1 MLSRVADALYWMGRY
16 VERAENIT
24 RLLLVTDDFSNEAM
38 GLDESL
44 AHVAWKD
51 LLAIFPA
58 AQLTR
63 ETPPYAPLALPYL
76 LAFFADARNPYS
88 VSYSLRRAREN
99 ARGVREA
106 LTLEVFAV
114 LNETFRALEGWERK
128 PPGDAPGLRDALTS
142 THRGLFAIVG
152 AIDHTLPRDEGWS
165 FLQLGEALERAY
177 RSAFVLRTKLPG
189 LLTPAPAGDLPLQHA
204 QWRTLLR
211 SLSSL
216 EHFRKVYG
224 ARLEPEAVVPFL
236 LFDPQ
241 SPRSLR
247 FGADA
252 VMRHLEEITGPADSA
267 LVARLTGRLAAELR
281 YADDRLR
288 KPPDVSA
295 FLDHVADEVAKIHDA
310 LDVRFFVT

>member
-24 RLLLVTDDFSNEAM
+24 RLLLVTDDFSAEAV
-38 GLDESL
+38 GLDENL
-44 AHVAWKD
+44 AQTAWKD

-63 ETPPYAPLALPYL
+63 ETPPYAPLALPYVL
-76 LAFFADARNPYS
+76 SFFADARNPYS

-114 LNETFRALEGWERK
+114 LNETFRALEAWERK
-128 PPGDAPGLRDALTS
+128 APADAPGLRDALTS
-142 THRGLFAIVG
+142 THRGLFSIVG
-152 AIDHTLPRDEGWS
+152 AIDHTLPRDEGWL
-165 FLQLGEALERAY
+165 FLQLGEALERLY
-177 RSAFVLRTKLPG
+177 RSAHVLRTKLPV
-189 LLTPAPAGDLPLQHA
+189 LLMPAAAGDLPLQHA
-204 QWRTLLR
+204 HWRTLLR

-224 ARLEPEAVVPFL
+224 ARLEPDTVVPFL
-236 LFDPQ
+236 LFDAQ

-247 FGADA
+247 YGAEA
-252 VMRHLEEITGPADSA
+252 AMRHLADITGADDGPLA
-267 LVARLTGRLAAELR
+267 ARLTGRLAAELR
-281 YADDRLR
+281 YADDRR
-288 KPPDVSA
+288 RGRQDYSA
-295 FLDHVADEVAKIHDA
+295 FLDHVVDEVAKIHDA
-310 LDVRFFVT
+310 LDARFFVT